1 MLARTVTRVV
11 AQKGTRSMG
20 GGGIPRGN
28 AIPLKGG
35 NQEMP
40 PPGGFP
46 TVRHERKLPGTRLL
60 TGPQIWGLATLAKAA
75 KLEAIACLVE
85 PHRSSKY

>member
-60 TGPQIWGLATLAKAA
+60 
-75 KLEAIACLVE
+75 
-85 PHRSSKY
+85 